1 MLSVEQVWEVL
12 ATRIRALPAR
22 RVPLAEALGLR
33 LAEGLLAPADE
44 PAFDRS
50 AMDGFAVA
58 GGAPA
63 GNFRIVG
70 ECLPGQSTPPP
81 LGEGE
86 ALRVFTGSAL
96 PQGVRVVMQED
107 AVLDGDRVA
116 IGRIGG
122 PSHVRLRGSA
132 AKRGAVL
139 LPSRA
144 ALTPAGLAVLASAG
158 QVSPLVTPR
167 PRVFHLTTGSEVVD
181 ASQQPGPGQIR
192 NTNAPLIRGLLAE
205 HGAFWTGSRHAGE
218 DPREALQIC
227 RQADAVAADLLLVSG
242 GSSGGAHDHTGEI
255 LQELGFEIVCRKVN
269 CRPGKPLLIGTKDG
283 QVAVG
288 LPGNPVSHFVTFHV
302 FVRPLLALLGGFP
315 PAVWKYVPLC
325 EGNVLRADPRET
337 FWPASL
343 PAAGAVALPW
353 LDSGHLGALVGVDA
367 LIRVPA
373 DRQPLAGELVQVLCC
388 GPN

>member
-1 MLSVEQVWEVL
+1 MLRVEQVWELL
-12 ATRIRALPAR
+12 AKRICPLSAR
-22 RVPLAEALGLR
+22 RVPLADALGLR

-58 GGAPA
+58 EAALA
-63 GNFRIVG
+63 GRFRCVG
-70 ECLPGQSTPPP
+70 ECLPGQPTPPP

-96 PQGVRVVMQED
+96 PPGVRVVMQED
-107 AVLDGDRVA
+107 AEVEGDCVV

-139 LPSRA
+139 LSPGTG
-144 ALTPAGLAVLASAG
+144 LTPAGLAVLASAG

-181 ASQQPGPGQIR
+181 ASEQPGPGQIR
-192 NTNAPLIRGLLAE
+192 NTNAPLIRALLAE
-205 HGAFWTGSRHAGE
+205 HCALWTGARHAGE
-218 DPREALQIC
+218 DPREALEIC
-227 RQADAVAADLLLVSG
+227 RVGEAAAADLLLISG

-255 LQELGFEIVCRKVN
+255 LEALGFEIVCRKVN
-269 CRPGKPLLIGTKDG
+269 CRPGKPLLIGIRDG
-283 QVAVG
+283 KVAVG

-302 FVRPLLALLGGFP
+302 FVRQLLALLGGLP
-315 PAVWKYVPLC
+315 PAVWRRVPLC
-325 EGNVLRADPRET
+325 GGDVLRPDPRET
-337 FWPASL
+337 FWPAVLS
-343 PAAGAVALPW
+343 AAGSVALPW
-353 LDSGHLGALVGVDA
+353 LDSGHLGALVGVNA
-367 LIRVPA
+367 LLRVPA
-373 DRQPLAGELVQVLCC
+373 GTQPLAGELVEVLCC